1 MYYWLLHGQRTNP
14 VAFTVS
20 QLRAKQE
27 LMMVNDVWEKPLYNI
42 YCAEAIWQ
50 VTKKEIPGV
59 MHLAGQTRLNRY
71 ELAVATAKAFHLDPD
86 LIKEVDSSFFPAL
99 TPRPRDTTF
108 RIDRMIERL
117 GMQPL
122 SLNEGLKRM
131 AANQS

>member
-1 MYYWLLHGQRTNP
+1 MYCWLLHGPSTNP

-27 LMMVNDVWEKPLYNI
+27 LMMVNDVWDNPLCNI
-42 YCAEAIWQ
+42 YCAEGIWQ

-99 TPRPRDTTF
+99 TPRPRDTPS
-108 RIDRMIERL
+108 E
-117 GMQPL
+117 
-122 SLNEGLKRM
+122 
-131 AANQS
+131 